1 MKKVIA
7 LTVALLLVLMLIP
20 PTALGASE
28 AELSLEDDITLKLN
42 EAYDF
47 LSGFAGF
54 EESAITL
61 IMRMKTDPEDTANI
75 ISGQAGLPDMIF
87 ERSLS
92 FEMLFETED
101 YVDSHLYSI
110 STRSELIDALCGCY
124 TPSAAEAVYSVLA
137 ETLMTVRTKNGD
149 NLYVRKDNGV
159 RNCLSL
165 YGYRIRALPVVN
177 EIDVSGNTAIASVI
191 YEICT
196 ASYSDVRYLK
206 VPISL
211 EKVNGEW
218 LIAENVFFTRIFS
231 PDYENYLVEYGRFQS
246 PIAPDLSGDT
256 LSEAGISWL
265 VENTNELLTT
275 VAGLSSISERQESDL
290 FYYNFYQN
298 HSDVVTPFADS
309 DLPNYVKEKS
319 FMRITSINLWKDS
332 FVTYHFGMN
341 GRDDLYGYLSEFL
354 TDDALE
360 DYVSVLTDRMRAL
373 YLTDEGV
380 YVEKYYN
387 RRTYL
392 PVIAKVNG
400 VKEIEYTEDGAVA
413 EIELLST
420 ARFELDPIYT
430 TVSVRFRK
438 TADGWRM
445 AENIYGSK
453 VYGELVDEPP
463 AEYSK
468 PVPDL
473 FPLPDLSLPLTREGA
488 MMIAERAYQVA
499 YFFNFNEIHRARIV
513 GEMTDGVY
521 REGAYESVYGYIPMG
536 LFSYPVPDVNDYLDT
551 YNDNYYMIVNPN
563 RDVDFFGKRITCLS
577 DVDALVS
584 EFATGMARDTLKL
597 FFSGEPVFIE
607 NNDGTLRTQHR
618 DRMMGT
624 TYYRIIDYGAFT
636 ANEST
641 AVLELTLGRFDL
653 GYTDDREYSYLEPNK
668 VNVTFQKTS
677 DGWRISGGTMFSLLY
692 GDTYTENEPSP
703 SPETSDTAPI
713 VVFVAFLSL
722 AVCGCTALKKKRA

>member
-1 MKKVIA
+1 MKKAIA

-47 LSGFAGF
+47 LTGFAGF
-54 EESAITL
+54 EESVITL

-101 YVDSHLYSI
+101 YVDSHIYSI

-177 EIDVSGNTAIASVI
+177 EIEVSGNTAIASVI

-196 ASYSDVRYLK
+196 ASYADVRYLK

-256 LSEAGISWL
+256 LSEAGVSWL

-275 VAGLSSISERQESDL
+275 VAGLSSISARQESDL
-290 FYYNFYQN
+290 FYYNFYKN
-298 HSDVVTPFADS
+298 YSDVVTPFADS

-332 FVTYHFGMN
+332 SVTYHFGMN

-380 YVEKYYN
+380 YVEVYFY

-420 ARFELDPIYT
+420 ASFELDPIYT
-430 TVSVRFRK
+430 TVSVKFRK

-453 VYGELVDEPP
+453 VYGGLVDEPP

-488 MMIAERAYQVA
+488 MMAAERAYQVA
-499 YFFNFNEIHRARIV
+499 ELFNYQTVHRIRII
-513 GEMTDGVY
+513 GEMKNGRYGSD
-521 REGAYESVYGYIPMG
+521 AYSDVDALLPNGLYADFPHEDEEYGKYGYYD
-536 LFSYPVPDVNDYLDT
+536 L
-551 YNDNYYMIVNPN
+551 IVNKN
-563 RDVDFFGKRITCLS
+563 RDVDFIGKRLTCLA
-577 DVDALVS
+577 DVDALIS
-584 EFATGMARDTLKL
+584 EFATGRAKECLKL
-597 FFSGEPVFIE
+597 FYFGEPVFIDCD
-607 NNDGTLRTQHR
+607 DGTLRTLSR
-618 DRMMGT
+618 ER
-624 TYYRIIDYGAFT
+624 YVESRIPYLLDYGAFT
-636 ANEST
+636 VNGNTATLEVTMGIMYADSNEQ
-641 AVLELTLGRFDL
+641 GDL
-653 GYTDDREYSYLEPNK
+653 DFFIDPKPTT
-668 VNVTFQKTS
+668 VTFQKTK
-677 DGWRISGGTMFSLLY
+677 DGWRISGGTMFELLY
-692 GDTYTENEPSP
+692 DGTFPGYGPLP
-703 SPETSDTAPI
+703 SPETADATPMLWLISVI
-713 VVFVAFLSL
+713 SL
-722 AVCGCTALKKKRA
+722 AGMCAVIRKRKTR